1 MPPSPTEANENT
13 PQSTTRNRPWGC
25 SNGAYTFRTWC
36 CEPGTCACYA
46 AFSTARVC
54 SRCAP
59 LAFPRAG
66 NRTCFG
72 VHLAPGRSAHCSL
85 CAEAQANAVQQTARH
100 VKTNCA
106 RVVLHALARA
116 RAAQLRGGVA
126 RVRRA
131 SAGAHLSASPTRP
144 RTHTRLQQV
153 PCAGPGSL
161 SLRTG

>member
-1 MPPSPTEANENT
+1 MPPSPTEGNANT
-13 PQSTTRNRPWGC
+13 PRRNRPLGC
-25 SNGAYTFRTWC
+25 SNGVHTVGTWC

-72 VHLAPGRSAHCSL
+72 AHLAPGRSDT
-85 CAEAQANAVQQTARH
+85 VQQTAQH
-100 VKTNCA
+100 VKTSCA

-131 SAGAHLSASPTRP
+131 SAGAHLSTSPTRP